1 MLSLGWFST
10 GRGPGSRGLLTFVQE
25 RILRGE
31 IDARIQFV
39 FSNREQGEAEGS
51 DIFFEL
57 VRSYGIPLVTV
68 SSRKFRRS
76 VDGDFASHREEYD
89 RQVMASL
96 AGYTVDLCVLAGY
109 MLYTGPELCD
119 RYSMINLHPALP
131 DGPIGTWQEV
141 IWQLIDQKADR
152 TGAMVHLATA
162 DWDRGPVISYFSIP
176 IRGCSLDPLWH
187 EVQGKSIVQLKAER
201 GEDLPLFKA
210 IRAEGYRREPYL
222 ISETIKAIARGDVRI
237 EGREVLDAKGSRI
250 RGYDLTSHI
259 EASLKAD
266 QG

>member
-1 MLSLGWFST
+1 VLSLGWFST

-25 RILRGE
+25 RILRGD

-39 FSNREQGEAEGS
+39 FSNREQDEAEGS
-51 DIFFEL
+51 DTFFEL
-57 VRSYGIPLVTV
+57 VRSYGIPLVTL
-68 SSRKFRRS
+68 SSRTFRRS
-76 VDGDFASHREEYD
+76 VDGDFAGHREEYD
-89 RQVMASL
+89 RQVMARL
-96 AGYTVDLCVLAGY
+96 AGHCPDLCVLAGY
-109 MLYTGPELCD
+109 MLYTGAELCA

-152 TGAMVHLATA
+152 TGAMMHLATA

-176 IRGCSLDPLWH
+176 IRGGGLDPLWR
-187 EVQGKSIVQLKAER
+187 EVQGKSMAQLQAEQ
-201 GEDLPLFKA
+201 GEDLSLFKT
-210 IRAEGYRREPYL
+210 IRAEGYKREPYL

-237 EGREVLDAKGSRI
+237 EGREVRDAQGGCI

-259 EASLKAD
+259 EASLKTD
-266 QG
+266 QE